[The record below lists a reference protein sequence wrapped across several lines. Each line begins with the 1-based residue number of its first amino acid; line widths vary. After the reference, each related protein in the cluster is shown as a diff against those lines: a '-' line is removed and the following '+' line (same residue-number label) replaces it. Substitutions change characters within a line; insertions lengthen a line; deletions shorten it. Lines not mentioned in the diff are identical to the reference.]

1 VPMQSQALARPATIK
16 ALLILQII
24 PLLLLPPKSF
34 SGTTQEW
41 WLPAML
47 VVMVLAGAFALI
59 FRRTSTAWPWL
70 LVSFAQGFNIISRIM
85 LVWPHATTNVSGQQT
100 IDWAYLVLTLVS
112 VLWST
117 FLLWY
122 FEKPAVRVGLLR

>member
-1 VPMQSQALARPATIK
+1 MQSQALARPATIK
-16 ALLILQII
+16 ALLILQVI
-24 PLLLLPPKSF
+24 PLMMLPPESF

-41 WLPAML
+41 WLPVML
-47 VVMVLAGAFALI
+47 VVMVLVAAYALI
-59 FRRTSTAWPWL
+59 VRRTSAAWPWY
-70 LVSFAQGFNIISRIM
+70 LVSFTQGFNIISRIM
-85 LVWPHATTNVSGQQT
+85 LVWPHATANVSGQQT
-100 IDWAYLVLTLVS
+100 IDWAYLLLTLIS